1 MFTASICVGYMDRLH
16 VLYDEPTDVLLN
28 VLTQTRT
35 VDYVTRLAR
44 SLELLGDEKADVLA
58 AVSEDQLLRLRLK
71 EINQK
76 LCCIKWP

>member
-1 MFTASICVGYMDRLH
+1 MDRLH

-76 LCCIKWP
+76 LFY